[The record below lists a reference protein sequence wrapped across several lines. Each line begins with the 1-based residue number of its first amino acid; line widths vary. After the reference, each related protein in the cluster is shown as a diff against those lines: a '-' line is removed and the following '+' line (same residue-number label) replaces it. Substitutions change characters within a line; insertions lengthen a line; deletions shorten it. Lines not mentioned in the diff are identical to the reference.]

1 MLTGESVPE
10 TKIPVANMNSKNQI
24 ENGLNNLN
32 EKEHSKHIL
41 FGGTQVIQ
49 TRSFRNEKVKAV
61 VVKTGFDTTKG
72 VLIRSILYPKPGYY
86 IFLKN
91 MYFILILCYKLI
103 FISTMILINISVH

>member
-10 TKIPVANMNSKNQI
+10 TKIPVANTNSKI
-24 ENGLNNLN
+24 KIDGGLNKLN

-49 TRSFRNEKVKAV
+49 TRSLGNEKVKAV
-61 VVKTGFDTTKG
+61 VIKTGYYTTKG

-86 IFLKN
+86 YSTLS
-91 MYFILILCYKLI
+91 IL
-103 FISTMILINISVH
+103 N